1 MDGDRMDSKEFS
13 QRLSK
18 LRAAK
23 GVSARDMSL
32 SLGQNENY
40 IRLIEA
46 GKSLPSMQAFF
57 NICEY
62 LKLTP
67 EEFFETGNVNPVHM
81 NTLIRELKHL
91 DARQLE
97 LIEALVA
104 ELNRK

>member
-1 MDGDRMDSKEFS
+1 MESSMFAARMA
-13 QRLSK
+13 Q
-18 LRAAK
+18 LRMQK

-32 SLGQNENY
+32 SLGLNENY
-40 IRLIEA
+40 IHGIEA

-91 DARQLE
+91 DARKLE